1 MRCPGRPA
9 RQAPAAAADVAAQHN
24 LPSAA
29 LRSALL
35 VILGASGGAAL
46 ADESSPSEG
55 LTGDWGGARTR
66 LYQRGVDLQ
75 LSYFAEPAYN
85 VTGGSHRL
93 LRSADQ
99 FVMGATADLE
109 RLFHWPK
116 ATFQLT
122 LTDRN
127 GNNLSSDAG
136 LNTLMQVQEV
146 YGRGNILRLTE
157 MSYQQVFFG
166 GVLDVK
172 LGRLGVGGSF
182 YGWSC
187 QFMNLSFCGQLPG
200 NIVSNWY
207 NWPVSQ
213 WAARV
218 RLAITQDV
226 QFKIG
231 IYQINPS
238 YLENDNGLALNPK
251 GTIGALI
258 PVELDWSPKFGSER
272 LPGTYVIGAW
282 QDTADQPDVFLAA
295 NYQPQVLSPGVP
307 PLQRSGEHGFYLN
320 GQQQV
325 TTVGEDVS
333 RGISVFVNYVHA
345 DPNTA
350 QISELFSAGLFF
362 EGPFAQRPRD
372 VLGFAVGWTRVNP
385 RVADGQQLQNAQ
397 GGAPPV
403 AVQNA
408 EYPVEVFY
416 NINATRWLSLA
427 PLLQYVRRPGG
438 TSANPDVVV
447 VGLNFGV
454 TF

>member
-1 MRCPGRPA
+1 VNERVLARRVPGTRA
-9 RQAPAAAADVAAQHN
+9 RAAVAAGPLLAIAAAAS
-24 LPSAA
+24 P
-29 LRSALL
+29 
-35 VILGASGGAAL
+35 AL

-55 LTGDWGGARTR
+55 LLGDWGGARTR

-85 VTGGSHRL
+85 VTGGTRRL

-99 FVMGATADLE
+99 ISAGVTLDLE
-109 RLFHWPK
+109 RLWRWPK

-127 GNNLSSDAG
+127 GNNLTSDAE

-146 YGRGNILRLTE
+146 YGRANIVRLTE
-157 MSYQQVFFG
+157 MSYQQTFFND
-166 GVLDVK
+166 VLDVK
-172 LGRLGVGGSF
+172 VGRLGVGGSF

-200 NIVSNWY
+200 NIVANWY

-218 RLAITQDV
+218 FVAITPSV

-231 IYQINPS
+231 IYQINPA
-238 YLENDNGLALNPK
+238 YLESDNGLALNPK

-258 PVELDWSPKFGSER
+258 PAEVDWTPKLGADR
-272 LPGTYVIGAW
+272 LPGTYVIGGW
-282 QDTADQPDVFLAA
+282 HDTANQADVFLAA

-307 PLQRSGEHGFYLN
+307 PLERSGEQGFYLN

-325 TTVGEDVS
+325 TTVDGDVS
-333 RGISVFVNYVHA
+333 RGLSVFLNYVHA

-350 QISELFSAGLFF
+350 QISQLFNVGFF
-362 EGPFAQRPRD
+362 FQGPFAKRPRD
-372 VLGFAVGWTRVNP
+372 LVGFAVGWTRVSP

-397 GGAPPV
+397 GTAPPV
-403 AVQNA
+403 PVQNA
-408 EYPVEVFY
+408 EYPFEVFY
-416 NINATRWLSLA
+416 NWNATRWLSLA
-427 PLLQYVRRPGG
+427 PVVQWVHRPGG

-447 VGLNFGV
+447 VGVNVGV

>member
-1 MRCPGRPA
+1 MTAAGAAVGSRVPGICGRRRRALPA
-9 RQAPAAAADVAAQHN
+9 PLLVALAAA
-24 LPSAA
+24 
-29 LRSALL
+29 
-35 VILGASGGAAL
+35 SGTAV

-55 LTGDWGGARTR
+55 LLGDFGGARTR
-66 LYQRGVDLQ
+66 LYQRGIDLQ

-85 VTGGSHRL
+85 VSGGTAHL
-93 LRSADQ
+93 LRSAGQ
-99 FVMGATADLE
+99 ITMGATLNLE
-109 RLFHWPK
+109 RLWHWPK

-127 GNNLSSDAG
+127 GNNLTSEAQLD
-136 LNTLMQVQEV
+136 TLMQVQEV

-166 GVLDVK
+166 DVLDIK

-200 NIVSNWY
+200 NIVATWY

-213 WAARV
+213 WGARV
-218 RLAITQDV
+218 RVALTEDV
-226 QFKIG
+226 QLKAG

-238 YLENDNGLALNPK
+238 YLENENGLALNPK

-258 PVELDWSPKFGSER
+258 PVELDWSPKFGAER
-272 LPGTYVIGAW
+272 LPGTYVLGGW
-282 QDTADQPDVFLAA
+282 QDTANQPDVFLAA

-307 PLQRSGEHGFYLN
+307 PLERSGEHGFYLN
-320 GQQQV
+320 AQQQV
-325 TTVGEDVS
+325 TSVDDDVS
-333 RGISVFVNYVHA
+333 RGLSLFVNYVHA

-350 QISELFSAGLFF
+350 TILELFSAGLFF
-362 EGPFAQRPRD
+362 QGPLAARPRD
-372 VLGFAVGWTRVNP
+372 VLGFAAGWTHVNP

-397 GGAPPV
+397 GSGPAVP
-403 AVQNA
+403 VQNA
-408 EYPVEVFY
+408 EYPFEVFY
-416 NINATRWLSLA
+416 NCNLTRWLSVA
-427 PLLQYVRRPGG
+427 PVLQYVHRPGG
-438 TSANPDVVV
+438 TDATDVVV
-447 VGLNFGV
+447 VGVNFGI

>member
-1 MRCPGRPA
+1 MPA
-9 RQAPAAAADVAAQHN
+9 RCVPRTRARAAGLVGAPLLAIAAAAAPA
-24 LPSAA
+24 
-29 LRSALL
+29 
-35 VILGASGGAAL
+35 I

-55 LTGDWGGARTR
+55 LLGDWGGARTR

-85 VTGGSHRL
+85 VSGGTRRL

-99 FVMGATADLE
+99 ITMGVTLDLE
-109 RLFHWPK
+109 RLWRWPK

-127 GNNLSSDAG
+127 GNNLTSEAE

-157 MSYQQVFFG
+157 MSYQQTFFDD
-166 GVLDVK
+166 VLDVK

-200 NIVSNWY
+200 NIVANWY

-218 RLAITQDV
+218 RVALTQTV

-231 IYQINPS
+231 VYQINPA
-238 YLENDNGLALNPK
+238 YLENENGLALNPK
-251 GTIGALI
+251 GTVGALI
-258 PVELDWSPKFGSER
+258 PAELDWSPKLGADR
-272 LPGTYVIGAW
+272 LPGTYVLGGW
-282 QDTADQPDVFLAA
+282 KDTANQPDVFLAA
-295 NYQPQVLSPGVP
+295 NYQPQVLSPGVA
-307 PLQRSGEHGFYLN
+307 PLERSGEQGFYLN

-325 TTVGEDVS
+325 TTVDGDVS
-333 RGISVFVNYVHA
+333 RGISVFANYVHG
-345 DPNTA
+345 DRNTA
-350 QISELFSAGLFF
+350 QISELFSVGFF
-362 EGPFAQRPRD
+362 FQGPLARRPRD
-372 VLGFAVGWTRVNP
+372 QLGFAVGWTHVNP
-385 RVADGQQLQNAQ
+385 RVAEGQELQNTQ
-397 GGAPPV
+397 GTAPPV
-403 AVQNA
+403 PVQNA
-408 EYPVEVFY
+408 EYPFEVFY
-416 NINATRWLSLA
+416 NWNATRWLSLA
-427 PLLQYVRRPGG
+427 PVVQYVHRPGG

-447 VGLNFGV
+447 VGVNFGV
-454 TF
+454 AF